1 MTALPDLGTRVAIR
15 SRRPA
20 GSVPPFTDTVG
31 ELVAIEPMVQV
42 LHKSGAV
49 VNISVADIASVRVLP
64 PVPVLNRDIRS
75 AQRAASFAW
84 PGIEHDWVDGWF
96 VRASG
101 GHTHRGNSAVPLDHS
116 ASPSSLGDVGAWYS
130 ERELPTLLCLPDRL
144 AHPPDEL
151 ITSDETVVMVRDLD
165 DSNATSPPFEP
176 SAPSSDWL
184 ALHGDNHPQAVPVLT
199 AVVDGLLDFA
209 AVTDDDSTV
218 AIARGAVT
226 EGWLGISCVRVA
238 EAHRRRGLAGQVC
251 NTLLGWGAAQ
261 GARRAYVQVRA
272 ENNAALALY
281 PTLGFTEQ
289 HRYRYAHIGAVGH
302 EK

>member
-1 MTALPDLGTRVAIR
+1 MSLPEIGARVAIR

-20 GSVPPFTDTVG
+20 GSAPPFTDTVG
-31 ELVAIEPMVQV
+31 ELMATDPAVRI

-49 VNISVADIASVRVLP
+49 VDISAADIVSVRVLP

-75 AQRAASFAW
+75 AQRAAAFAW

-101 GHTHRGNSAVPLDHS
+101 GHTHRGNSAVPLEHS
-116 ASPSSLGDVGAWYS
+116 ASPRSLGDVAAWYS
-130 ERELPTLLCLPDRL
+130 EQRLPTLLCLPDRL
-144 AHPPDEL
+144 IHPPDEL
-151 ITSDETVVMVRDLD
+151 ATSGETVVMVRDLGAAR
-165 DSNATSPPFEP
+165 SEP
-176 SAPSSDWL
+176 LPSDPSSGWL
-184 ALHGDNHPQAVPVLT
+184 ALHGDNHPLTVPVLT
-199 AVVDGLLDFA
+199 AVVDGTLGFA
-209 AVTDDDSTV
+209 AVTDNGPAV

-226 EGWLGISCVRVA
+226 EGWLGISAVQVA
-238 EAHRRRGLAGQVC
+238 ETHRRRGLARQVC
-251 NTLLGWGAAQ
+251 DVLLGWGAAQ

-272 ENNAALALY
+272 ENTAALALY

-289 HRYRYAHIGAVGH
+289 HRYRYAHIEAVSI

>member
-1 MTALPDLGTRVAIR
+1 MSLPELGARVAIR

-31 ELVAIEPMVQV
+31 ELVATDPTVRI

-49 VNISVADIASVRVLP
+49 VDISLLDIVSVRVLP

-75 AQRAASFAW
+75 VQRAAAFAW

-96 VRASG
+96 VRASS
-101 GHTHRGNSAVPLDHS
+101 GHTHRGNSAVPLEHS
-116 ASPSSLGDVGAWYS
+116 ASPRSLVDVAAWYS
-130 ERELPTLLCLPDRL
+130 EHRLPTLLCLPDRL
-144 AHPPDEL
+144 IHPPGEL
-151 ITSDETVVMVRDLD
+151 ATSGETVVMVRDLGAAR
-165 DSNATSPPFEP
+165 SEPIPSEP
-176 SAPSSDWL
+176 SSGWL
-184 ALHGDNHPQAVPVLT
+184 ALHGDNHPMTMQVLT
-199 AVVDGLLDFA
+199 AVVDGMLGFA
-209 AVTDDDSTV
+209 SVTENGPTV

-226 EGWLGISCVRVA
+226 EGWLGISAVRVA
-238 EAHRRRGLAGQVC
+238 ETHRRRGLARQVC
-251 NTLLGWGAAQ
+251 DVLLGWGAAQ

-272 ENNAALALY
+272 ENAAALALY

-289 HRYRYAHIGAVGH
+289 HRYRYAHIEPVSI